1 MIYEIY
7 SQRKWEGSATEGAEK
22 TEPLSPAF
30 LNSLYTSTWQKTPSV
45 TEALLTNIV
54 NNLNPPRKEG

>member
-30 LNSLYTSTWQKTPSV
+30 SKFNCGHFFQVIHPSSWQHLPVRS
-45 TEALLTNIV
+45 
-54 NNLNPPRKEG
+54 